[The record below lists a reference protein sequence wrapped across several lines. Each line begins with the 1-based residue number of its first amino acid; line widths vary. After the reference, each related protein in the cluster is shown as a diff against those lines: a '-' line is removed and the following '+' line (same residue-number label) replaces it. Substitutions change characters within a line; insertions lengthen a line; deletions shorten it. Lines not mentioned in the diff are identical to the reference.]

1 MDGGGDRRRIT
12 RLLFPLLPFH
22 YALSR
27 PAEHRLPF
35 PVLLPHAVPQSLS
48 GRGIKRHHSRIR
60 LPADHD
66 DQSTTFENWRTANAE
81 ERGRHGPLRRR
92 IPLPDQLAG
101 LEIEANQF
109 ALGAEGVTTVSR
121 QQRRAARPIV
131 VA

>member
-1 MDGGGDRRRIT
+1 MALTVNRGRHGRRIT

-35 PVLLPHAVPQSLS
+35 PVLLPH
-48 GRGIKRHHSRIR
+48 
-60 LPADHD
+60 
-66 DQSTTFENWRTANAE
+66 AE

-109 ALGAEGVTTVSR
+109 ALGAEGVTTISR
-121 QQRRAARPIV
+121 QQRRAARAVIV
-131 VA
+131 AVGILKMARISV